1 MAATVSQVAT
11 GIRNR
16 LATISG
22 LRVFNYQPEQVNPP
36 IGFPVLNQIRY
47 HGAYSGGMVEMDWSI
62 VVVTGRWLDRTAHTA
77 LDGYLSYS
85 GATSIR
91 AAIEADKTLGGIV
104 DTLVVPTGANISS
117 MSANDAEFLK
127 VEMALTVYS

>member
-47 HGAYSGGMVEMDWSI
+47 HGAYGGGMVEMDWSI

-117 MSANDAEFLK
+117 MSQNDAEFLR

>member
-117 MSANDAEFLK
+117 MSQNDAEFLR

>member
-104 DTLVVPTGANISS
+104 DTVVVPTGANISS
-117 MSANDAEFLK
+117 MSANDAEFLR

>member
-117 MSANDAEFLK
+117 MSANDAEFLR

>member
-47 HGAYSGGMVEMDWSI
+47 HGAYNGGMVEMDWSI

-117 MSANDAEFLK
+117 MSANDAEFLR